1 MKTKTSITLSSS
13 LLDEI
18 DRQVDSETSRSAFIE
33 TVLRD
38 YLREKSRRALQAK
51 DLQLLNAAADRLNRE
66 AEEVMEYQSFES
78 NSQ

>member
-1 MKTKTSITLSSS
+1 